1 MPNQTDYDKNG
12 NLLNPEYWNS
22 ETIGKESLKFY
33 YFNYFKQDLDNTL
46 INQISEGFINE
57 TNKRLKNNRYASSE
71 IQLSNTNITQLLKE
85 IHDEL
90 MQKLTIIDV
99 YFSTINHDLN
109 FLIDETL
116 KIIKNVLS
124 PYKKTSEDRDSIE
137 IIIKTF
143 DNKLQFSFLDTY
155 NRNSESS
162 EDIAENRV
170 SLILSMLK
178 RSLDRNDIYKN
189 KSQLLLIIDM

>member
-22 ETIGKESLKFY
+22 ETIGKESLKSY
-33 YFNYFKQDLDNTL
+33 YFNYFKQDLDDTL

-57 TNKRLKNNRYASSE
+57 TNKRLKKNKYASSE
-71 IQLSNTNITQLLKE
+71 IQLSNTNITQLLKD

-90 MQKLTIIDV
+90 MKKLTIIDV
-99 YFSTINHDLN
+99 YFSTINHDCN

-155 NRNSESS
+155 NRNAKSA
-162 EDIAENRV
+162 EDIADNRV

-178 RSLDRNDIYKN
+178 RSLDSNDIYKN